1 MTSKTKRLSLN
12 LIPSKLL
19 GNLRHFALEIIWL
32 PRALYTLIPYIYLLA
47 GLLALLSALYLPG
60 WSWLIP
66 YALLGAGAAIHAAAA
81 IGIAR
86 FRGSRQMARRLNRSA
101 SK

>member
-12 LIPSKLL
+12 LIHSKLL
-19 GNLRHFALEIIWL
+19 RNLRHFALEIIWL
-32 PRALYTLIPYIYLLA
+32 PRALYTLIPFIYLLA

-66 YALLGAGAAIHAAAA
+66 YALLGAGAAIHAATA

-86 FRGSRQMARRLNRSA
+86 FRGSRQMARRLERSA

>member
-12 LIPSKLL
+12 LISLKLL
-19 GNLRHFALEIIWL
+19 DNLQDFAFEIIWL
-32 PRALYTLIPYIYLLA
+32 PRILYTLIPFIYLLA

-66 YALLGAGAAIHAAAA
+66 YALLGAGAAIHAATV

-86 FRGSRQMARRLNRSA
+86 FRGGRQMARRAERFP